1 MPKLRNLCLEI
12 LAICVAAVVLGAV
25 ANALNADGI
34 VLGRNYFR
42 VGVDN
47 PPQVVGP
54 GPHRGAVQPGRDT
67 ASGNKAPASPAHEE
81 GGIRETNRN
90 GEVCEQD
97 DPVRELPD
105 GCVRMDDTGLQMACF
120 DFVFQQH
127 AAMPDNPGFI
137 VFVDARDEGAFN
149 EEHIPGALLVDY
161 WKLGRYLP
169 EVLPQLGSAGVIIIY
184 CSGGDCEDSRLLAT
198 SLIIDQDLS
207 ADSIYV
213 YEGGIESW
221 IANGKRLTEGGKP

>member
-67 ASGNKAPASPAHEE
+67 
-81 GGIRETNRN
+81 
-90 GEVCEQD
+90 
-97 DPVRELPD
+97 ELPD

-184 CSGGDCEDSRLLAT
+184 CSGGGCEDSRLLAT